1 MIRLTAYVSGR
12 VQRVGYRAKVVSL
25 ANEMGLVGIIQNRPD
40 GSVLVIAEGKK
51 KDELE
56 RFASAIAIK
65 NALIHA
71 DNVDAQYSMGS
82 GQYSAF
88 RKITGPDEVGERLDD
103 GVEIL
108 KEMLIGIRSLT
119 VSVDNLTDL
128 TENGFK
134 NLNTITK
141 DGFENLDTITKGG
154 FENLNVIT
162 KGGFE
167 NLNVITKDGFE
178 NLNVITKGG
187 FENLNTI
194 TKDGFENLNI
204 ITRNGFE
211 NLGGKMDQTLEK
223 QEETI
228 EEIRGLRFDMKSYM
242 DKKFKRIEA
251 DLAELKEMKT
261 ALKEKGL
268 I

>member
-1 MIRLTAYVSGR
+1 MDKYKPNIKNIEENQSMIRLTAYVSRR

-25 ANEMGLVGIIQNRPD
+25 ANEMGLVGVIQNRPND
-40 GSVLVIAEGKK
+40 SVLVIAESKK

-71 DNVDAQYSMGS
+71 DNVDAQYSPGS
-82 GQYSAF
+82 GQYSTF
-88 RKITGPDEVGERLDD
+88 RKITGPEEVGERLDD

-119 VSVDNLTDL
+119 VSVNKLTTL
-128 TENGFK
+128 TE
-134 NLNTITK
+134 
-141 DGFENLDTITKGG
+141 DGFESVGS
-154 FENLNVIT
+154 
-162 KGGFE
+162 
-167 NLNVITKDGFE
+167 
-178 NLNVITKGG
+178 
-187 FENLNTI
+187 
-194 TKDGFENLNI
+194 
-204 ITRNGFE
+204 
-211 NLGGKMDQTLEK
+211 KMDQTLDK
-223 QEETI
+223 QDETI
-228 EEIRGLRFDMKSYM
+228 EEIRGVRLDLKSYM
-242 DKKFKRIEA
+242 DKRFKRIEN

>member
-25 ANEMGLVGIIQNRPD
+25 ANEMGLVGVIQNRPND
-40 GSVLVIAEGKK
+40 SVLVIAESKK

-71 DNVDAQYSMGS
+71 DNVDAQYSPGS
-82 GQYSAF
+82 GQYSTF
-88 RKITGPDEVGERLDD
+88 RKITGPEEVGERLDD

-108 KEMLIGIRSLT
+108 KEMLIDIRSLA
-119 VSVDNLTDL
+119 VSVNKLTTL
-128 TENGFK
+128 TEDGFEK
-134 NLNTITK
+134 LTTLTEDGFEKLTTTTK
-141 DGFENLDTITKGG
+141 DGFES
-154 FENLNVIT
+154 
-162 KGGFE
+162 
-167 NLNVITKDGFE
+167 
-178 NLNVITKGG
+178 
-187 FENLNTI
+187 
-194 TKDGFENLNI
+194 
-204 ITRNGFE
+204 
-211 NLGGKMDQTLEK
+211 LGSKMDQTLDK
-223 QEETI
+223 QDETI
-228 EEIRGLRFDMKSYM
+228 EEIRGVRLDLKSYM
-242 DKKFKRIEA
+242 DKRFKRIEN

>member
-1 MIRLTAYVSGR
+1 MDKYKPSIKNIEENQSMIRLTAYVSGR

-25 ANEMGLVGIIQNRPD
+25 ANEMGLVGVIQNRPND
-40 GSVLVIAEGKK
+40 SVLVIAESKK

-71 DNVDAQYSMGS
+71 DNVDAQYSPGS
-82 GQYSAF
+82 GQYSTF
-88 RKITGPDEVGERLDD
+88 RKITGPEEVGERLDD

-134 NLNTITK
+134 NL
-141 DGFENLDTITKGG
+141 DTITKGG
-154 FENLNVIT
+154 FENLNA
-162 KGGFE
+162 
-167 NLNVITKDGFE
+167 
-178 NLNVITKGG
+178 
-187 FENLNTI
+187 
-194 TKDGFENLNI
+194 
-204 ITRNGFE
+204 ITRDGFE

-228 EEIRGLRFDMKSYM
+228 EEIRGLRLDMKSYM
-242 DKKFKRIEA
+242 DRKFKRIEA

>member
-71 DNVDAQYSMGS
+71 DNVDAQYSQGS

-88 RKITGPDEVGERLDD
+88 RKITGPEEVGERLDD
-103 GVEIL
+103 GIEIL

-141 DGFENLDTITKGG
+141 DGFDTITKG
-154 FENLNVIT
+154 
-162 KGGFE
+162 
-167 NLNVITKDGFE
+167 
-178 NLNVITKGG
+178 
-187 FENLNTI
+187 
-194 TKDGFENLNI
+194 GFENLNI

-228 EEIRGLRFDMKSYM
+228 EEIRGLRLDMKSYM
-242 DKKFKRIEA
+242 DRKFKRIEA

>member
-1 MIRLTAYVSGR
+1 MIRLTAQVSGR
-12 VQRVGYRAKVVSL
+12 VQRVGYRAKVVAL
-25 ANEMGLVGIIQNRPD
+25 ANGMGLVGIIQNRPD

-65 NALIHA
+65 NALIQA
-71 DNVDAQYSMGS
+71 DNVDVQYSQGS
-82 GQYSAF
+82 GQYSTF
-88 RKITGPDEVGERLDD
+88 RKITGPEEVGERLDD

-108 KEMLIGIRSLT
+108 KEMLIDIRSLT
-119 VSVDNLTDL
+119 VNVNNLTTL
-128 TENGFK
+128 TEDGFQ

-141 DGFENLDTITKGG
+141 DGFQ
-154 FENLNVIT
+154 
-162 KGGFE
+162 
-167 NLNVITKDGFE
+167 
-178 NLNVITKGG
+178 
-187 FENLNTI
+187 
-194 TKDGFENLNI
+194 
-204 ITRNGFE
+204 
-211 NLGGKMDQTLEK
+211 NLGGKMDQMLDR

-228 EEIRGLRFDMKSYM
+228 EEIRGLRLDLKSYM
-242 DKKFKRIEA
+242 DRRFKRIEA

>member
-1 MIRLTAYVSGR
+1 MDKYKPNIKNIEENQSMIRLTAYVSGR

-25 ANEMGLVGIIQNRPD
+25 ANEMGLVGVIQNRPND
-40 GSVLVIAEGKK
+40 SVLVIAESKK

-71 DNVDAQYSMGS
+71 DNVDAQYSPGS
-82 GQYSAF
+82 GQYSTF
-88 RKITGPDEVGERLDD
+88 RKITGPEEVGERLDD

-119 VSVDNLTDL
+119 VSVNKLTTL
-128 TENGFK
+128 TE
-134 NLNTITK
+134 
-141 DGFENLDTITKGG
+141 DGFES
-154 FENLNVIT
+154 
-162 KGGFE
+162 
-167 NLNVITKDGFE
+167 
-178 NLNVITKGG
+178 
-187 FENLNTI
+187 
-194 TKDGFENLNI
+194 
-204 ITRNGFE
+204 
-211 NLGGKMDQTLEK
+211 LGSKMDQTLDK
-223 QEETI
+223 QDETI
-228 EEIRGLRFDMKSYM
+228 EEIRGVRLDLKSYM
-242 DKKFKRIEA
+242 DKRFKRIET

>member
-12 VQRVGYRAKVVSL
+12 VQRVGYRARVVSL
-25 ANEMGLVGIIQNRPD
+25 ANEMGLVGVIQNRPN
-40 GSVLVIAEGKK
+40 GSVLVIAESKK

-71 DNVDAQYSMGS
+71 DNVDAQYSQGS
-82 GQYSAF
+82 GQYSTF

-108 KEMLIGIRSLT
+108 KEMLIDIRSLT
-119 VSVDNLTDL
+119 VSVNKLTTL
-128 TENGFK
+128 TEDGFEK
-134 NLNTITK
+134 LTTLTK
-141 DGFENLDTITKGG
+141 DGFES
-154 FENLNVIT
+154 
-162 KGGFE
+162 
-167 NLNVITKDGFE
+167 
-178 NLNVITKGG
+178 
-187 FENLNTI
+187 
-194 TKDGFENLNI
+194 
-204 ITRNGFE
+204 
-211 NLGGKMDQTLEK
+211 LGSKMDQTLDK
-223 QEETI
+223 QDETI
-228 EEIRGLRFDMKSYM
+228 EEIRGLRLDLKSYM

>member
-25 ANEMGLVGIIQNRPD
+25 ANEMGLVGVIQNRPND
-40 GSVLVIAEGKK
+40 SVLVIAESKK
-51 KDELE
+51 KEELE

-71 DNVDAQYSMGS
+71 DNVDAQYSPGS
-82 GQYSAF
+82 GQYSTF
-88 RKITGPDEVGERLDD
+88 RKITGPEEVGERLDD

-108 KEMLIGIRSLT
+108 KEMLIDIRSLT
-119 VSVDNLTDL
+119 VSVNKLTTL
-128 TENGFK
+128 TEDGFEK
-134 NLNTITK
+134 LTTLTK
-141 DGFENLDTITKGG
+141 DGFES
-154 FENLNVIT
+154 
-162 KGGFE
+162 
-167 NLNVITKDGFE
+167 
-178 NLNVITKGG
+178 
-187 FENLNTI
+187 
-194 TKDGFENLNI
+194 
-204 ITRNGFE
+204 
-211 NLGGKMDQTLEK
+211 LGSKMDQTLDK
-223 QEETI
+223 QDETI
-228 EEIRGLRFDMKSYM
+228 EEIRGLRLDLKSYM

>member
-1 MIRLTAYVSGR
+1 MDKYKPSIKNIEENQSMIRLTAYVSGR

-25 ANEMGLVGIIQNRPD
+25 ANEMGLVGVIQNRPND
-40 GSVLVIAEGKK
+40 SVLVIAESKK

-71 DNVDAQYSMGS
+71 DNVDAQYSPGS
-82 GQYSAF
+82 GQYSTF
-88 RKITGPDEVGERLDD
+88 RQITGPEEVGERLDD

-119 VSVDNLTDL
+119 VSVNKLTTL
-128 TENGFK
+128 TE
-134 NLNTITK
+134 
-141 DGFENLDTITKGG
+141 DGFES
-154 FENLNVIT
+154 
-162 KGGFE
+162 
-167 NLNVITKDGFE
+167 
-178 NLNVITKGG
+178 
-187 FENLNTI
+187 
-194 TKDGFENLNI
+194 
-204 ITRNGFE
+204 
-211 NLGGKMDQTLEK
+211 LGSKMDQTLDK
-223 QEETI
+223 QDETI
-228 EEIRGLRFDMKSYM
+228 EEIRGVRLDLKSYM
-242 DKKFKRIEA
+242 DKRFKRIET